1 MRCNRIWGAF
11 VLLATAAA
19 LVLLI
24 GVLGLCLDLGRL
36 YIVRNELQA
45 YVDAAAV
52 SAAYELDGTREGI
65 AAAAAQA
72 TSNPNRWNFQTAPV
86 EDLTVTFAIAPNGPY
101 VNDHEAPDQ

>member
-1 MRCNRIWGAF
+1 MRCNRALHGF
-11 VLLATAAA
+11 VLLTTAAA

-36 YIVRNELQA
+36 YITRNELQA

-65 AAAAAQA
+65 AAAVAQA
-72 TSNPNRWNFQTAPV
+72 TSNSNRWNLQTAPV
-86 EDLTVTFAIAPNGPY
+86 EDLTVTFAIAPAAPY
-101 VNDHEAPDQ
+101 A